1 MPHRRSL
8 KPLNHNREGSPRRS
22 DPRRETTPRGIKEAA
37 IRDASGPRGGAF
49 SAGREAPAPPAFGRE
64 QPLHPRPR
72 QGRPLHPRRL
82 QGGPCNP
89 ISGGEAPHPRQR
101 QGSPA
106 PMDRLRSLSVR
117 CGGSRLRK
125 QSAEAPSCSQDG
137 TLPILFRSWSVQVA
151 QDKPVRHDL
160 LMDCPQ
166 APAAGDVGAATG
178 PGIAFPPSRPQT
190 PGNPLINSRF
200 RSWGALWGE
209 TFDGDNIGN
218 PDRIRAGCADA
229 TRPPGSLWVGFG
241 RRPSGAGCQLA
252 A

>member
-1 MPHRRSL
+1 M
-8 KPLNHNREGSPRRS
+8 
-22 DPRRETTPRGIKEAA
+22 
-37 IRDASGPRGGAF
+37 
-49 SAGREAPAPPAFGRE
+49 
-64 QPLHPRPR
+64 HPR
-72 QGRPLHPRRL
+72 LL
-82 QGGPCNP
+82 QGGPCIP
-89 ISGGEAPHPRQR
+89 ILGGEAPRPHLR
-101 QGSPA
+101 QGYPA

-190 PGNPLINSRF
+190 PGNPLINSAVPFLGRSLGGNF
-200 RSWGALWGE
+200 R
-209 TFDGDNIGN
+209 
-218 PDRIRAGCADA
+218 RRQHRQ
-229 TRPPGSLWVGFG
+229 TRPNPRRMRGRYAPSGFLLG
-241 RRPSGAGCQLA
+241 RVWSPPFGCRMPDCRLAPLRRSPQELARWSAFSDVAQNGPSKLAPSIFAPRRLRPSRYCFEDPG
-252 A
+252 